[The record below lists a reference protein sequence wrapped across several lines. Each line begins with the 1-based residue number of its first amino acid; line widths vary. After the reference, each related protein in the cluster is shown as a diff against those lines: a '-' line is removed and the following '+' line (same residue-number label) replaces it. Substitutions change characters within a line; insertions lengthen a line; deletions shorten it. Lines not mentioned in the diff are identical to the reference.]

1 VKRASNAVCLSVRLK
16 RCQRAAFAS
25 FRLAPSFVTSLGMS
39 VEAQRFSENDI
50 EHSPPAD
57 LTAGSSLGYR
67 LKIPRAITK
76 LVDAYRPAAEPG
88 SRWLS
93 LRARSGA
100 GARIVAELVLGGVA
114 PHYKLAARHLTV
126 HFGALEADAA
136 SACGAAP

>member
-1 VKRASNAVCLSVRLK
+1 VKRASNAVCLSIRLK
-16 RCQRAAFAS
+16 RRQRDAFAS

-76 LVDAYRPAAEPG
+76 LVDAYRPPAEPG
-88 SRWLS
+88 VAMALAQGAERG
-93 LRARSGA
+93 RSEDCCRTCAWRGCA
-100 GARIVAELVLGGVA
+100 TL
-114 PHYKLAARHLTV
+114 
-126 HFGALEADAA
+126 
-136 SACGAAP
+136 